1 MRRRDGK
8 LGNMLKW
15 PWPYLNRRINVVQ
28 RYKSQNKVAIV
39 TGGSKGIGKAIVKKL
54 LQLKVKVAL
63 TYAHDNA
70 TAETLEKELDLLQ
83 TPFLIIKSDV
93 TKLSDIVPLYQKIEE
108 YWQAPVN
115 YLVNNAG
122 VLKQGD
128 FFAIAESEWDWIINT
143 NLKGPFFLS
152 QEFMKRYNNGNIVNI
167 ASIGGQIGGDKA
179 PHYASSKGAIISL
192 TKSLARL
199 GSRKNIR
206 VNAVAPGWIETKI
219 FSQQQLSRLQK
230 EAKQAIPLGRLG
242 KPHEVADAVA
252 FLLSDDAS
260 FITGHC
266 LNVNGGMYF
275 G

>member
-1 MRRRDGK
+1 M
-8 LGNMLKW
+8 
-15 PWPYLNRRINVVQ
+15 VQ

-70 TAETLEKELDLLQ
+70 TAETLKKELDLLQ